1 MKFSSVLSR
10 LGLLALLGAVV
21 FTIPMSAQQ
30 VDSTDDSRPPR
41 PEGGP
46 PNGNARGGPGGP
58 GGQGGQRGPRVG
70 AAKTLP
76 ANRPLQELWI
86 PPLVE
91 GKNLE
96 LTLSASTKNFAG
108 VTVPTLGYNKNNF
121 WGPTIVF
128 NQGETAQIKVKND
141 TKEVTTVHWHG
152 LHIPAE
158 MDGGPHQLIPVGSV
172 WTPSFKMMNK
182 AGTYWYHPH
191 PHELSQKQITL
202 GAGGLIIVRDPQE
215 AKLALPRNYGVD
227 DIPLVLTSRRFKT
240 NNQFSYDGDND
251 KYGDYQLVNGTL
263 DPQVKLPAQW
273 VRLRILNAEIER
285 GYNLGFADGRTFYLI
300 TSDGGLVDKPVALKK
315 IRLMVGER
323 AEIMVDLSADKVGSG
338 VELMT
343 YNANQPF
350 GFPGGEPG
358 QTAPNG
364 GLLNNLDYRILKI
377 NVGAAITPKIAKL
390 PDVLTRNRFPVESE
404 VTNKRTITVTRGTTA
419 EFSLDGKSFD
429 MHTTNQVV
437 KLGSTEIW
445 TVTNS
450 NVFGHAFHVHD
461 VQFKLLTRTKG
472 AVADFEQGWKDTV
485 YLPRGTSLTFIAKF
499 EDFASDTNPFMYHC
513 HMANHEDGGMMGQF
527 IVSANPAAV
536 KRDASG
542 LIRFRDKVEHPLTAK
557 LIAAAAQ
564 QANTSAPA
572 FEWQDAAGKTVSTK
586 VVNVAKPILLY
597 FIEKECPCSRDAAV
611 FINQLQAA
619 YGNGALVLGI
629 INADSDTAKEWTKLA
644 SANFTVIADPN
655 FEIINAYQASRSAS
669 TILVA
674 PGGVIAKSNPGYS
687 AETVKELSLRL
698 AQLTRVSERPMKL
711 EAAPEKLTSGC
722 PLQ

>member
-1 MKFSSVLSR
+1 MRFSSVMTRVWTLVLLS
-10 LGLLALLGAVV
+10 VV
-21 FTIPMSAQQ
+21 VLITPSGAQQ
-30 VDSTDDSRPPR
+30 VDPAEDARPAR

-46 PNGNARGGPGGP
+46 PGGRGGPGP
-58 GGQGGQRGPRVG
+58 GGGQAGQRGPRTA

-76 ANRPLQELWI
+76 ANRPLQDLWI

-96 LTLSASTKNFAG
+96 LTLSANTKNFAG
-108 VTVPTLGYNKNNF
+108 VVTPTLGYNKNNF

-128 NQGETAQIKVKND
+128 NQGEVAQIKVKND

-152 LHIPAE
+152 LHIPAV
-158 MDGGPHQLIPVGSV
+158 MDGGPHQLIPAGGT
-172 WTPSFKMMNK
+172 WTPTFKIMNN
-182 AGTYWYHPH
+182 AGTFWYHPH

-202 GAGGLIIVRDPQE
+202 GAGGLIIVHDPQE
-215 AKLALPRNYGVD
+215 AKLSLPRTYGVD

-263 DPQVKLPAQW
+263 DPQVKLPSQW

-300 TSDGGLVDKPVALKK
+300 TSDGGLVDKPVPLKK

-323 AEIMVDLSADKVGSG
+323 AEIMVDLSADKPGSSLD
-338 VELMT
+338 LMT

-364 GLLNNLDYRILKI
+364 GLLNNLDYRVLKI
-377 NVGAAITPKIAKL
+377 NVGAATSPKIAKL
-390 PDVLTRNRFPVESE
+390 PDVLTHNRFPVESE
-404 VTNKRTITVTRGTTA
+404 ATNKRTITVTRGTTA

-472 AVADFEQGWKDTV
+472 TIADYEQGWKDTV

-499 EDFASDTNPFMYHC
+499 EDFASDTDPFMYHC

-527 IVSANPAAV
+527 IVSANPAGV
-536 KRDASG
+536 KRDSSG
-542 LIRFRDKVEHPLTAK
+542 LIRFRDKVDHPLTAK
-557 LIAAAAQ
+557 LIATAAQ
-564 QANTSAPA
+564 QTDTIAAP
-572 FEWQDAAGKTVSTK
+572 FEWQDASGKTANTKTLNVS
-586 VVNVAKPILLY
+586 KPMLLY

-611 FINQLQAA
+611 FINQLQSA
-619 YGNGALVLGI
+619 YGNGALILGI
-629 INADSDTAKEWTKLA
+629 INADANTAKEWTKTVG
-644 SANFTVIADPN
+644 ANFTVIADPN
-655 FEIINAYQASRSAS
+655 FEIINAYKASRSAS

-674 PGGVIAKSNPGYS
+674 PGGLITKSNPGYS
-687 AETVKELSLRL
+687 AEIMKELSTRL
-698 AQLTRVSERPMKL
+698 AQFIRVPERALKL
-711 EAAPEKLTSGC
+711 ESAPEKLTSGC